1 MALIKNFERLPFYIN
16 YEECKSKYRTTTCT
30 TQFCFILTMRNVNY
44 GEGFV
49 LSFEVKGFI
58 LTMRNVNICGQIVRA
73 TKEVS
78 FILTMRNVNDNED
91 NLIPAGYTVLY

>member
-1 MALIKNFERLPFYIN
+1 
-16 YEECKSKYRTTTCT
+16 
-30 TQFCFILTMRNVNY
+30 MRNVNY